1 MAPPHNNGMHPTRD
15 THLVIYLQSC
25 GRAGDAGRWAA
36 STMMKTFLT
45 LIVVAQLG
53 ACSPSGQS
61 PAPVAVNSPPH
72 PATYEG
78 SPPMSDGQM
87 QAELARISKEA
98 GLPNLKDANLSDAQ
112 TELRLWRGFGLAL
125 PVCFVLKI
133 DRGNP
138 AASFTSPK
146 IVGNKAVF
154 HNGSPIY
161 VTTPLDAPR
170 SGWANLLAYL
180 KQNGI
185 DSSINLALDKRDK
198 PDPDIEALFLEMKT
212 GSRHTMTYYLD
223 STDSDDGK
231 KAYDICEIIK
241 NEFNIQIGCKR

>member
-1 MAPPHNNGMHPTRD
+1 MHPTAD
-15 THLVIYLQSC
+15 TLLVMYFQRR
-25 GRAGDAGRWAA
+25 GAAGDAWRWAA

-45 LIVVAQLG
+45 LIVVLLIG
-53 ACSPSGQS
+53 ACSHGGQS
-61 PAPVAVNSPPH
+61 LAPVAVNSSSQ
-72 PATYEG
+72 PATDKG
-78 SPPMSDGQM
+78 LPPMSYEQM
-87 QAELARISKEA
+87 LAELARLSQEA
-98 GLPNLKDANLSDAQ
+98 GMPNLKDTNLSDAQ
-112 TELRLWRGFGLAL
+112 TELRLWRGFGLVI

-133 DRGNP
+133 DHGNP

-146 IVGNKAVF
+146 VAGNKAVF
-154 HNGSPIY
+154 HEGRPIY

-180 KQNGI
+180 EQNGI
-185 DSSINLALDKRDK
+185 DSSIKLALDKRDK
-198 PDPDIEALFLEMKT
+198 PDPDIRALFLEMKT

-231 KAYDICEIIK
+231 KAYAICEIIK